1 MHTTFLLRCLCADH
15 LGFAEVC
22 VKCPISVAIERN
34 SIRKI
39 PIPHST
45 IEGMEQ
51 RIELPDP
58 ANYHWERRS
67 VVISSEGDQE
77 LYLKNAL

>member
-1 MHTTFLLRCLCADH
+1 MLTNMSACCLRADQ

-22 VKCPISVAIERN
+22 VQCPISVAIERN
-34 SIRKI
+34 SMRRI

-51 RIELPDP
+51 RMELPDH

-67 VVISSEGDQE
+67 VVISSAGDQE
-77 LYLKNAL
+77 QYLKNAW